1 MFAAFEPAETIQF
14 TERSSAS
21 ARQRLFG
28 NIAPVYDKLND
39 ALSLG
44 QHRVWKRLAVQW
56 SKAKRGDCLL
66 DVCCGS
72 GDLAHLL
79 ALEAGGTG
87 KVTAV
92 DFAPE
97 MLDYARARHRSL
109 SAASGP
115 MARIEWLEGDA
126 LSLPCHNEQ
135 FDAATMGYGLRNV
148 KSIPQALRE
157 LHRVVKPGG
166 RVAILDFNRSNDVVS
181 WIQGLALNN
190 IVLPAADS
198 YGLSSEYAY
207 LQPSIQRFLTGAQQE
222 EHALQAGFA
231 QATHYEVGFA
241 LMGILVA
248 RKDSGRSQF
257 FPQCT

>member
-1 MFAAFEPAETIQF
+1 MLLKAANSP
-14 TERSSAS
+14 
-21 ARQRLFG
+21 
-28 NIAPVYDKLND
+28 
-39 ALSLG
+39 
-44 QHRVWKRLAVQW
+44 
-56 SKAKRGDCLL
+56 
-66 DVCCGS
+66 
-72 GDLAHLL
+72 LL
-79 ALEAGGTG
+79 ASTAVRAFLLRLLKTLGWHPQ
-87 KVTAV
+87 VTAV

-207 LQPSIQRFLTGAQQE
+207 LQPSIQRFLTGSPPLLLI
-222 EHALQAGFA
+222 HAFGNGL
-231 QATHYEVGFA
+231 H
-241 LMGILVA
+241 M
-248 RKDSGRSQF
+248 D
-257 FPQCT
+257 P